1 MIQKP
6 YGTNDILPGH
16 TEKWQYIESVARE
29 TAALYG
35 FGEIRFP
42 TIEYTELFQRGV
54 GDTTDVVQKEM
65 YTFDD
70 REEGRSISLRP
81 EGTASVARSVIE
93 NGLYGGTMPLRL
105 YYIINCFRHEKPQA
119 GRYREFYQ
127 FGVELFG
134 ATSAAADAQIIALGA
149 AFLRR
154 LGLPFILR
162 LNSIGCKKCRA
173 DYQRALVEYFSA
185 HRDKLCDSCKT
196 RLERNPLRLLDCS
209 GNRLVTLDLRPCS
222 DRLKADA
229 GGNPPLT
236 TVYCRASQSDYLCDD
251 CAQHYNELLATLDGM
266 GIEYVS
272 DPKIVRG
279 LDYYSRTVFEYQFTG
294 IGAQNALGGGGRY
307 DGLIESVG
315 GPSLSGIGFAMG
327 INRLIL
333 AMEQTGA
340 SYPEQPKP
348 TLYIAALGAPAMRRA
363 AVLAQQLREQGVRAE
378 SDIVGRS
385 LKAQMKYAGKS
396 GFRYTLM
403 IGDSEL
409 ETGRAFLRNMEQSE
423 QTEIEIDRVADYL
436 I

>member
-162 LNSIGCKKCRA
+162 LNSIGCKKCRS

-196 RLERNPLRLLDCS
+196 RLERNPLRLLDCKS
-209 GNRLVTLDLRPCS
+209 EICS
-222 DRLKADA
+222 EIAKDA
-229 GGNPPLT
+229 PKT
-236 TVYCRASQSDYLCDD
+236 TDYLCDD
-251 CAQHYNELLATLDGM
+251 CAQHYNELLAMLDGM

-315 GPSLSGIGFAMG
+315 GPSLPGIGFAMG

>member
-1 MIQKP
+1 MASSIEAVR
-6 YGTNDILPGH
+6 GTKDVLPQDSYKWRFV
-16 TEKWQYIESVARE
+16 EKTAQQVAADFGFRE
-29 TAALYG
+29 V
-35 FGEIRFP
+35 RFP
-42 TIEYTELFQRGV
+42 TFEKTELFVRGV

-65 YTFDD
+65 YTFVTKGED
-70 REEGRSISLRP
+70 SITLRP
-81 EGTASVARSVIE
+81 EGTASVARLCLQ
-93 NGLYGGTMPLRL
+93 NGLFAGLMPLKL
-105 YYIINCFRHEKPQA
+105 YYIISCFRYEKPQA

-162 LNSIGCKKCRA
+162 LNSIGCKKCRS

-196 RLERNPLRLLDCS
+196 RLERNPLRLLDCKS
-209 GNRLVTLDLRPCS
+209 EICS
-222 DRLKADA
+222 EIAKDA
-229 GGNPPLT
+229 PKT
-236 TVYCRASQSDYLCDD
+236 TDYLCDD

>member
-134 ATSAAADAQIIALGA
+134 AASAAADAQIIALGA

-162 LNSIGCKKCRA
+162 LNSIGCKKCRS

-196 RLERNPLRLLDCS
+196 RLERNPLRLLDCKS
-209 GNRLVTLDLRPCS
+209 EICS
-222 DRLKADA
+222 EIAKDA
-229 GGNPPLT
+229 PKT
-236 TVYCRASQSDYLCDD
+236 TDYLCDD

>member
-196 RLERNPLRLLDCS
+196 RLERNPLRLLDCKS
-209 GNRLVTLDLRPCS
+209 EICS
-222 DRLKADA
+222 EIAKDA
-229 GGNPPLT
+229 PKT
-236 TVYCRASQSDYLCDD
+236 TDYLCDD

-279 LDYYSRTVFEYQFTG
+279 LDYYSRTVLEYQFTG

>member
-6 YGTNDILPGH
+6 YGTKDILPGY

-196 RLERNPLRLLDCS
+196 RLERNPLRLLDCKS
-209 GNRLVTLDLRPCS
+209 EICS
-222 DRLKADA
+222 EIAKDA
-229 GGNPPLT
+229 PKT
-236 TVYCRASQSDYLCDD
+236 TDYLCDD

>member
-6 YGTNDILPGH
+6 NGTNDILPGH

-196 RLERNPLRLLDCS
+196 RLERNPLRLLDCKS
-209 GNRLVTLDLRPCS
+209 EICS
-222 DRLKADA
+222 EIAKDA
-229 GGNPPLT
+229 PKT
-236 TVYCRASQSDYLCDD
+236 TDYLCDD

>member
-16 TEKWQYIESVARE
+16 TEKWQYIESVVRE

-196 RLERNPLRLLDCS
+196 RLERNPLRLLDCKS
-209 GNRLVTLDLRPCS
+209 EICS
-222 DRLKADA
+222 EIAKDA
-229 GGNPPLT
+229 PKT
-236 TVYCRASQSDYLCDD
+236 TDYLCDD

-315 GPSLSGIGFAMG
+315 GPSLPGIGFAMG

>member
-6 YGTNDILPGH
+6 YGTNDILPGY

-173 DYQRALVEYFSA
+173 DYQRALVEFFSA

-196 RLERNPLRLLDCS
+196 RLERNPLRLLDCKS
-209 GNRLVTLDLRPCS
+209 EICS
-222 DRLKADA
+222 EIAKDA
-229 GGNPPLT
+229 PKT
-236 TVYCRASQSDYLCDD
+236 TDYLCDD

-403 IGDSEL
+403 IGNSEL
-409 ETGRAFLRNMEQSE
+409 ETGKAFLRNMEQSE

>member
-196 RLERNPLRLLDCS
+196 RLERNPLRLLDCKS
-209 GNRLVTLDLRPCS
+209 EICS
-222 DRLKADA
+222 EIAKDA
-229 GGNPPLT
+229 PKT
-236 TVYCRASQSDYLCDD
+236 TDYLCDD

-294 IGAQNALGGGGRY
+294 IGAQNALGGGRRAAAPP
-307 DGLIESVG
+307 ESVG

>member
-6 YGTNDILPGH
+6 YGTNDILPGY

-105 YYIINCFRHEKPQA
+105 YYILNCFRHEKPQA

-196 RLERNPLRLLDCS
+196 RLERNPLRLLDCKS
-209 GNRLVTLDLRPCS
+209 EICS
-222 DRLKADA
+222 EIAKDA
-229 GGNPPLT
+229 PKT
-236 TVYCRASQSDYLCDD
+236 TDYLCDD

-333 AMEQTGA
+333 ATEQTGA

>member
-173 DYQRALVEYFSA
+173 DYQRALIEYFSA

-196 RLERNPLRLLDCS
+196 RLERNPLRLLDCKS
-209 GNRLVTLDLRPCS
+209 EICS
-222 DRLKADA
+222 EIAKDA
-229 GGNPPLT
+229 PKT
-236 TVYCRASQSDYLCDD
+236 TDYLCDD

>member
-6 YGTNDILPGH
+6 YGTNDILPGY

-196 RLERNPLRLLDCS
+196 RLERNPLRLLDCKS
-209 GNRLVTLDLRPCS
+209 EICS
-222 DRLKADA
+222 KIAKDA
-229 GGNPPLT
+229 PKT
-236 TVYCRASQSDYLCDD
+236 TDYLCDD

-315 GPSLSGIGFAMG
+315 GPALSGIGFAMG

-340 SYPEQPKP
+340 AYPEQPKP

-363 AVLAQQLREQGVRAE
+363 AVLAQQLREQGIRAE

-409 ETGRAFLRNMEQSE
+409 ETGRAFLRNMEKSE
-423 QTEIEIDRVADYL
+423 QTEIEIDRVADHL

>member
-196 RLERNPLRLLDCS
+196 RLERNPLRLLDCKS
-209 GNRLVTLDLRPCS
+209 EICS
-222 DRLKADA
+222 EIAKDA
-229 GGNPPLT
+229 PKT
-236 TVYCRASQSDYLCDD
+236 TDYLCDD

-315 GPSLSGIGFAMG
+315 GPALSGIGFAMG

>member
-6 YGTNDILPGH
+6 YGTNDILPGY

-196 RLERNPLRLLDCS
+196 RLERNPLRLLDCKS
-209 GNRLVTLDLRPCS
+209 EICS
-222 DRLKADA
+222 EIAKDA
-229 GGNPPLT
+229 PKT
-236 TVYCRASQSDYLCDD
+236 TDYLCDD

-378 SDIVGRS
+378 SDIVGR
-385 LKAQMKYAGKS
+385 
-396 GFRYTLM
+396 
-403 IGDSEL
+403 
-409 ETGRAFLRNMEQSE
+409 
-423 QTEIEIDRVADYL
+423 
-436 I
+436 

>member
-196 RLERNPLRLLDCS
+196 RLERNPLRLLDCKS
-209 GNRLVTLDLRPCS
+209 EICS
-222 DRLKADA
+222 EIAKDA
-229 GGNPPLT
+229 PKT
-236 TVYCRASQSDYLCDD
+236 TDYLCDD

-423 QTEIEIDRVADYL
+423 QTEIEIDRVSDYL

>member
-6 YGTNDILPGH
+6 YGTNDILPGY

-29 TAALYG
+29 VAALYG

-173 DYQRALVEYFSA
+173 DYQRALIEYFSS

-196 RLERNPLRLLDCS
+196 RLERNPLRLLDCKS
-209 GNRLVTLDLRPCS
+209 EICS
-222 DRLKADA
+222 EIAKDA
-229 GGNPPLT
+229 PKT
-236 TVYCRASQSDYLCDD
+236 TDYLCDD
-251 CAQHYNELLATLDGM
+251 CAQHYSELLATLDGM

-279 LDYYSRTVFEYQFTG
+279 LDYYSRTVFEYQFTD

-315 GPSLSGIGFAMG
+315 GPALSGIGFAMG

-340 SYPEQPKP
+340 AYPEQPKP

-363 AVLAQQLREQGVRAE
+363 AVLAQQLRERGIRAE

-423 QTEIEIDRVADYL
+423 QTEIEIDRVAEYL
-436 I
+436 V

>member
-6 YGTNDILPGH
+6 YGTNDILPGY

-162 LNSIGCKKCRA
+162 LNSIGCKKCRS

-196 RLERNPLRLLDCS
+196 RLERNPLRLLDCKS
-209 GNRLVTLDLRPCS
+209 EICS
-222 DRLKADA
+222 EIAKDA
-229 GGNPPLT
+229 PKT
-236 TVYCRASQSDYLCDD
+236 TDYLCDD

>member
-196 RLERNPLRLLDCS
+196 RLERNPLRLLDCKS
-209 GNRLVTLDLRPCS
+209 EICS
-222 DRLKADA
+222 EIAKDA
-229 GGNPPLT
+229 PKT
-236 TVYCRASQSDYLCDD
+236 TDYLCDD

-409 ETGRAFLRNMEQSE
+409 ETGRAFLRNMEQSD

>member
-196 RLERNPLRLLDCS
+196 RLERNPLRLLDCKS
-209 GNRLVTLDLRPCS
+209 EICS
-222 DRLKADA
+222 EIAKDA
-229 GGNPPLT
+229 PKT
-236 TVYCRASQSDYLCDD
+236 TDYLCDD

-423 QTEIEIDRVADYL
+423 QTEIKIDRVADYL

>member
-6 YGTNDILPGH
+6 YGTNDILPGY

-196 RLERNPLRLLDCS
+196 RLERNPLRLLDCKS
-209 GNRLVTLDLRPCS
+209 EICS
-222 DRLKADA
+222 EIAKDA
-229 GGNPPLT
+229 PKT
-236 TVYCRASQSDYLCDD
+236 TDYLCDD
-251 CAQHYNELLATLDGM
+251 CAQNYNELLATLDGM

>member
-6 YGTNDILPGH
+6 YGTNDILPGY

-162 LNSIGCKKCRA
+162 LNSIGCKKCRS

-196 RLERNPLRLLDCS
+196 RLERNPLRLLDCKS
-209 GNRLVTLDLRPCS
+209 EICS
-222 DRLKADA
+222 EIAKDA
-229 GGNPPLT
+229 PKT
-236 TVYCRASQSDYLCDD
+236 TDYLCDD

-409 ETGRAFLRNMEQSE
+409 ETGRAFLRDMEQSE

>member
-196 RLERNPLRLLDCS
+196 RLERNPLRLLDCKS
-209 GNRLVTLDLRPCS
+209 EICS
-222 DRLKADA
+222 EIAKDA
-229 GGNPPLT
+229 PKT
-236 TVYCRASQSDYLCDD
+236 TDYLCDD

-423 QTEIEIDRVADYL
+423 QTEFEIDRVADYL

>member
-6 YGTNDILPGH
+6 YGTNDILPGY
-16 TEKWQYIESVARE
+16 TEKWQYIESVARA

-196 RLERNPLRLLDCS
+196 RLERNPLRLLDCKS
-209 GNRLVTLDLRPCS
+209 EICS
-222 DRLKADA
+222 EIAKDA
-229 GGNPPLT
+229 PKT
-236 TVYCRASQSDYLCDD
+236 TDYLCDD

-315 GPSLSGIGFAMG
+315 GPSLPGIGFAMG

>member
-54 GDTTDVVQKEM
+54 GNTTDVVQKEM

-196 RLERNPLRLLDCS
+196 RLERNPLRLLDCKS
-209 GNRLVTLDLRPCS
+209 EICS
-222 DRLKADA
+222 EIAKDA
-229 GGNPPLT
+229 PKT
-236 TVYCRASQSDYLCDD
+236 TDYLCDD

>member
-196 RLERNPLRLLDCS
+196 RLERNPLRLLDCKS
-209 GNRLVTLDLRPCS
+209 EICS
-222 DRLKADA
+222 EIAKDA
-229 GGNPPLT
+229 PKT
-236 TVYCRASQSDYLCDD
+236 TDYLCDD

-315 GPSLSGIGFAMG
+315 GPSLPGIGFAMG

-409 ETGRAFLRNMEQSE
+409 GTGRAFLRNMEQSE

>member
-6 YGTNDILPGH
+6 YGTNDILPGY

-54 GDTTDVVQKEM
+54 GDTTDVVQKEI

-196 RLERNPLRLLDCS
+196 RLERNPLRLLDCKS
-209 GNRLVTLDLRPCS
+209 EICS
-222 DRLKADA
+222 EIAKDA
-229 GGNPPLT
+229 PKT
-236 TVYCRASQSDYLCDD
+236 TDYLCDD

>member
-134 ATSAAADAQIIALGA
+134 AASAAADAQIIALGA

-162 LNSIGCKKCRA
+162 LNSIGCKKCRS

-196 RLERNPLRLLDCS
+196 RLERNPLRLLDCKS
-209 GNRLVTLDLRPCS
+209 EICS
-222 DRLKADA
+222 EIAKDA
-229 GGNPPLT
+229 PKT
-236 TVYCRASQSDYLCDD
+236 TDYLCDD

-409 ETGRAFLRNMEQSE
+409 ETGRAFLRDMEQSE

>member
-196 RLERNPLRLLDCS
+196 RLERNPLRLLDCKS
-209 GNRLVTLDLRPCS
+209 EICS
-222 DRLKADA
+222 EIAKDA
-229 GGNPPLT
+229 PKT
-236 TVYCRASQSDYLCDD
+236 TDYLCDD

-333 AMEQTGA
+333 AMEQTDA

>member
-6 YGTNDILPGH
+6 YGTNDILPGY

-196 RLERNPLRLLDCS
+196 RLERNPLRLLDCKS
-209 GNRLVTLDLRPCS
+209 EICS
-222 DRLKADA
+222 EIAKDA
-229 GGNPPLT
+229 PKT
-236 TVYCRASQSDYLCDD
+236 TDYLCDD

-307 DGLIESVG
+307 DKLIESVG

>member
-173 DYQRALVEYFSA
+173 DYQRSLVEYFSA

-196 RLERNPLRLLDCS
+196 RLERNPLRLLDCKS
-209 GNRLVTLDLRPCS
+209 EICS
-222 DRLKADA
+222 EIAKDA
-229 GGNPPLT
+229 PKT
-236 TVYCRASQSDYLCDD
+236 TDYLCDD

>member
-134 ATSAAADAQIIALGA
+134 VTSAAADAQIIALGA

-196 RLERNPLRLLDCS
+196 RLERNPLRLLDCKS
-209 GNRLVTLDLRPCS
+209 EICS
-222 DRLKADA
+222 EIAKDA
-229 GGNPPLT
+229 PKT
-236 TVYCRASQSDYLCDD
+236 TDYLCDD

-409 ETGRAFLRNMEQSE
+409 ETGKAFLRNMEQSE

>member
-6 YGTNDILPGH
+6 YGTNDILPGY

-65 YTFDD
+65 YTFED

-134 ATSAAADAQIIALGA
+134 AASAAADAQIIALGA
-149 AFLRR
+149 AFLKK
-154 LGLPFILR
+154 LGLPFLLR
-162 LNSIGCKKCRA
+162 LNSIGCPKCRA
-173 DYQRALVEYFSA
+173 DYQRALVGYFSA
-185 HRDKLCDSCKT
+185 HRDSLCDSCKT
-196 RLERNPLRLLDCS
+196 RLERNPLRLLDCKS
-209 GNRLVTLDLRPCS
+209 EQCS
-222 DRLKADA
+222 KLAENAPK
-229 GGNPPLT
+229 T
-236 TVYCRASQSDYLCDD
+236 TDYLCED
-251 CAQHYNELLATLDGM
+251 CKNHYSELLAILDGM
-266 GIEYVS
+266 GIEYIS

-333 AMEQTGA
+333 AMEKTEA
-340 SYPEQPKP
+340 AYPEADKP
-348 TLYIAALGAPAMRRA
+348 ALYIAALGTDAMKRA
-363 AVLAQQLREQGVRAE
+363 AVLAESLRARGIRAE

-409 ETGRAFLRNMEQSE
+409 ESGRAFLRNMEQSL
-423 QTEIEIDRVADYL
+423 QTEIEFDRVAEY
-436 I
+436 IV

>member
-6 YGTNDILPGH
+6 YGTNDILPGY

-134 ATSAAADAQIIALGA
+134 ATPAAADAQIIALGA

-196 RLERNPLRLLDCS
+196 RLERNPLRLLDCKS
-209 GNRLVTLDLRPCS
+209 EICS
-222 DRLKADA
+222 EIAKDA
-229 GGNPPLT
+229 PKT
-236 TVYCRASQSDYLCDD
+236 TDYLCDD

>member
-134 ATSAAADAQIIALGA
+134 STSAAADAQIIALGA

-162 LNSIGCKKCRA
+162 LNSIGCKKCRS

-196 RLERNPLRLLDCS
+196 RLERNPLRLLDCKS
-209 GNRLVTLDLRPCS
+209 EICS
-222 DRLKADA
+222 EIAKDA
-229 GGNPPLT
+229 PKT
-236 TVYCRASQSDYLCDD
+236 TDYLCDD

>member
-6 YGTNDILPGH
+6 YGTNDILPGC

-196 RLERNPLRLLDCS
+196 RLERNPLRLLDCKS
-209 GNRLVTLDLRPCS
+209 EICS
-222 DRLKADA
+222 EIAKDA
-229 GGNPPLT
+229 PKT
-236 TVYCRASQSDYLCDD
+236 TDYLCDD

>member
-6 YGTNDILPGH
+6 YGTNDILPGY

-196 RLERNPLRLLDCS
+196 RLERNPLRLLDCKS
-209 GNRLVTLDLRPCS
+209 EICS
-222 DRLKADA
+222 EIAKDA
-229 GGNPPLT
+229 PKT
-236 TVYCRASQSDYLCDD
+236 TDYLCDD

-423 QTEIEIDRVADYL
+423 QTEIEINRVADYL

>member
-196 RLERNPLRLLDCS
+196 RLERNPLRLLDCKS
-209 GNRLVTLDLRPCS
+209 EICS
-222 DRLKADA
+222 EIAKDA
-229 GGNPPLT
+229 PKT
-236 TVYCRASQSDYLCDD
+236 TDYLCDD

-363 AVLAQQLREQGVRAE
+363 AVLAQQLREQGIRAE